1 MLELSLS
8 HLIDEGSMDDTLEDA
23 LLPPVLCLNFLPFSV
38 CSIAPF
44 VTIFD
49 NLVFGIVKFD
59 VVSFE
64 LGRVEGC
71 SVITWGLEA
80 S

>member
-23 LLPPVLCLNFLPFSV
+23 LLPPVLCLNFFPFSV
-38 CSIAPF
+38 APF

-64 LGRVEGC
+64 VGRVEGC
-71 SVITWGLEA
+71 SVITCCLEA